1 MLTDAFR
8 ALVNNLFKESFYRKI
23 GKKKINVLTVFT
35 ISHKSG
41 VKTFLK
47 WIVNKYPKGTR

>member
-1 MLTDAFR
+1 MLMNALR
-8 ALVNNLFKESFYRKI
+8 ALVNNPFKESFYGKRKN
-23 GKKKINVLTVFT
+23 KTINVLIVFF

-47 WIVNKYPKGTR
+47 